1 MEDAFTKHKAKIL
14 SALDVFFTE
23 RFSIS
28 RGVVPY
34 DHMIQE
40 VAASAHRG
48 KLFRGMCVCATYEAI
63 TGKTPSDTIYSIA
76 AALEINHTAIL
87 IHDDIIDRSSL
98 RRGMPT
104 TVESYRKSLQSRIAD
119 YEHTSISLAICIAD
133 VCFFAVQKLLAS
145 TPEGN
150 VAAPLFAE
158 ELEKVGF
165 AEMAD
170 VYIGANAV
178 SATIDDILS
187 MYTYK
192 TARYTFVLPLVVG
205 ARLAGA
211 SRPFESALDAIG
223 EKLGIYF
230 QIIDDELGII
240 GDEEVTGK
248 PVASDIAEDKKTI
261 HRHFLFQDADKNDTA
276 ELHKLFGKLNASAT
290 DAAEVQTYLK
300 KYNTIQKARD
310 FAMTYLRDVEDLID
324 RNTQFPPSL
333 TELLRTLVMMN
344 KNRNK

>member
-1 MEDAFTKHKAKIL
+1 MEEKFTKHKAKIL

-23 RFSIS
+23 RLNIS

-34 DHMIQE
+34 DHMMQE
-40 VAASAHRG
+40 VAASARRG

-63 TGKTPSDTIYSIA
+63 TGETPSDTIYSIA

-87 IHDDIIDRSSL
+87 IHDDIIDRSPL

-178 SATIDDILS
+178 PATIDDILS

-192 TARYTFVLPLVVG
+192 TARYTFALPLVVG

-223 EKLGIYF
+223 EKLGVYF

-324 RNTQFPPSL
+324 RNAQFPPSL

>member
-1 MEDAFTKHKAKIL
+1 METFTKHKDKIIA
-14 SALDVFFTE
+14 ALDAIFAEHQKV
-23 RFSIS
+23 SD
-28 RGVVPY
+28 GVVPY
-34 DHMIQE
+34 DHMMSE
-40 VAASAHRG
+40 VAESARRG
-48 KLFRGMCVCATYEAI
+48 KLFRGMCICATYEAI
-63 TGKTPSDTIYSIA
+63 KGEQPTDAIYAIA
-76 AALEINHTAIL
+76 AAFEINHTALL

-104 TVESYRKSLQSRIAD
+104 TVESYRKSLQPRIAD
-119 YEHTSISLAICIAD
+119 FEHTSISLAICIAD
-133 VCFFAVQKLLAS
+133 VCFFVVHKLLAS
-145 TPEGN
+145 TPEGRL
-150 VAAPLFAE
+150 VATLFAE
-158 ELEKVGF
+158 EMEKVGY

-178 SATIDDILS
+178 PANLNDILS

-192 TARYTFVLPLVVG
+192 TARYTFALPLVVG
-205 ARLAGA
+205 ARLAAGA
-211 SRPFESALDAIG
+211 PHSFESALDAIG